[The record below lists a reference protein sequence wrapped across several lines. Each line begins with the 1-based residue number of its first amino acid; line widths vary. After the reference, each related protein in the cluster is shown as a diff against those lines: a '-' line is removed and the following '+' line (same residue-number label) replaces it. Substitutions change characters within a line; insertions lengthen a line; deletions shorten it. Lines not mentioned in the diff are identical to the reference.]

1 MSTDQRSKDW
11 YNKFAEEYT
20 KHVRNPDDS
29 IYHSLYEKPAMYKLL
44 PDLKDKI
51 VISLGC
57 GSGEDC
63 KYLKSLGA
71 KRVIGIDSS
80 KKLIEI
86 AKNSY
91 TQCEFNVMDME
102 QLDFDNVS
110 FDFAYS
116 SLAIHY
122 IEDWHQVFQEVF
134 RILKPGG
141 YFLFSC
147 NHPVYSA
154 LEVVEDNG
162 DIKIRQLSR
171 KRIKSTDTVEIIGN
185 YMKHK
190 PIIGPDGS
198 DMAVTTWHK
207 SIGEIA
213 KEASDCGF
221 LISNIVEPKPLQK
234 MKDISPTNY
243 ETLIKIPNFIIFRLF
258 KPEST
263 NSPSN

>member
-11 YNKFAEEYT
+11 YNQRAEEYT

-29 IYHSLYEKPAMYKLL
+29 IYHSLYEKPAMYRLL
-44 PDLKDKI
+44 PNLKDKT

-63 KYLKSLGA
+63 KYLKSQGA
-71 KRVIGIDSS
+71 KLVIGIDSS
-80 KKLIEI
+80 EKLIEI

-91 TQCEFNVMDME
+91 PQCDFHVMDME
-102 QLDFDNVS
+102 KMDFDNAS

-154 LEVVEDNG
+154 LDIVEDDG
-162 DIKIRQLSR
+162 DIKISQLSR
-171 KRIKSTDTVEIIGN
+171 KRTKSTDAVEIIGD
-185 YMKHK
+185 YMSHK
-190 PIIGPDGS
+190 PIIMPDGS

-213 KEASDCGF
+213 KEIADTGF
-221 LISNIVEPKPLQK
+221 LISDIVEPKPLSK
-234 MKDISPTNY
+234 MKDISPTKY
-243 ETLIKIPNFIIFRLF
+243 ETLIKIPNFIIFRLL
-258 KPEST
+258 KPQST
-263 NSPSN
+263 TLQSS